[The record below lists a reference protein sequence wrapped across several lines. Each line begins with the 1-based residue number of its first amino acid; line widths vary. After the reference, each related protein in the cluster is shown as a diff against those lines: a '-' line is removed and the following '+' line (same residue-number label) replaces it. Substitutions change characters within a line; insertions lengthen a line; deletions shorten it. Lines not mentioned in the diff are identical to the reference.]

1 MKSLSG
7 VCVPVCTVFE
17 ENPDRID
24 ESRYLAHIDR
34 MLEAGVDII
43 LPCGGTGEFAY
54 LDAEEKRRLIEITVK
69 HVDGRAAVVAQTSAI
84 YLSDTL
90 ATTQHAIDSGVD
102 AVMVLPPYFEG
113 PDERGVVSHYEAVA
127 RASSVPV
134 MVYNIPV
141 HSGFDVTPA
150 LFSEL
155 LEIDGIDYIKDSTG
169 DFIRIQE
176 LLKTGG
182 KIFNGGD
189 PITYQALVAGC
200 VGCVWGSVNFLPH
213 EAVALY
219 RMVQSG
225 DLTEGAELWQKVI
238 DSQLFVWSHVYNAAV
253 KAAAN
258 RRGFDVGSCR
268 SPVLPLSGGESA
280 ELFTA
285 LDKLP
290 AA

>member
-54 LDAEEKRRLIEITVK
+54 LGAEEKRHLIEITTK

-176 LLKTGG
+176 LLQTGG

-189 PITYQALVAGC
+189 PITYPALVAGC
-200 VGCVWGSVNFLPH
+200 VGCVWGSVNFLPY

-219 RMVQSG
+219 RMVQNG
-225 DLTEGAELWQKVI
+225 DLTGGAELWKKVI
-238 DSQLFVWSHVYNAAV
+238 DSQLFIWSHVYNAAV

-258 RRGFDVGSCR
+258 RRGFDVGDCR
-268 SPVLPLSGGESA
+268 PPVLPLSPDETG
-280 ELFTA
+280 ELFAA

>member
-17 ENPDRID
+17 EDPDRID

-54 LDAEEKRRLIEITVK
+54 LNAEEKRRLIEITVK

-84 YLSDTL
+84 YLRDTVT
-90 ATTQHAIDSGVD
+90 ATQHAVDQGAD

-113 PDERGVVSHYEAVA
+113 PDQGGVVAHYEAVA
-127 RASSVPV
+127 KASSVPV

-268 SPVLPLSGGESA
+268 SPVLPLSGRESA
-280 ELFTA
+280 ELFAA